1 MRSLCKAVKLHPS
14 VYYYHK
20 QNRENKKIFG
30 NSYNHKYDGYICV
43 QDNGDSIQPGF
54 FTKRFA
60 KIIKRNKLRKITP
73 HGLRH
78 SIATLLHLK
87 GVDIRDLQD
96 WLGHESV
103 TSTNRYTR
111 SDYKK
116 QVATGGTVLQIFD
129 KKDNLTKNKKT
140 INQKR
145 FVVKKKNIHIDT
157 MNALN

>member
-1 MRSLCKAVKLHPS
+1 MNSLF
-14 VYYYHK
+14 
-20 QNRENKKIFG
+20 NKKTKEE
-30 NSYNHKYDGYICV
+30 STTYD
-43 QDNGDSIQPGF
+43 
-54 FTKRFA
+54 T
-60 KIIKRNKLRKITP
+60 TP

-78 SIATLLHLK
+78 SIETLLHLK

-116 QVATGGTVLQIFD
+116 QVATGGTVLQVFD

-145 FVVKKKNIHIDT
+145 FVVKKKEHSY
-157 MNALN
+157 